1 MRTNVVIDD
10 DLMARAMKSGG
21 HRTKKAAIE
30 AGLRLVVQMTSQER
44 LRSLRG
50 KVQWEGDLEQTRR
63 D

>member
-10 DLMARAMKSGG
+10 DLMARAMESGR

-30 AGLRLVVQMTSQER
+30 AGLRLVVQMNSQRR

-50 KVQWEGDLEQTRR
+50 KVEWDGDLQEMRR